1 MAAIITDFGTQIST
15 TDERLCSQCSKLNLR
30 QYLAPVTLRLLS
42 NLPDTVSF
50 DHNLEVS
57 SSSACSLCRLLSWSL
72 LSRRIDIPVRIKTIG
87 FEQLGQT
94 ETLSGSPTASL
105 CIAPC
110 GEYSQRLAPYGKDS
124 YRFGARR
131 YTYGRLVQPDRAC
144 RELVIQ
150 WLEKCKHEHSGV
162 CSATAMVST
171 SHDLVP
177 EYLVDVQDMR
187 VHHVCGEKL
196 EYLALSYVWGRI
208 QTLQLLKHNRTELVT
223 PGSLCGRIDEIPT
236 VVRDAITF
244 TKDMG
249 YKFLWV
255 DTLCIC
261 QDDAETKERQI
272 AGMNTVYA
280 RATMTLVA
288 LEGLDASYG
297 LCGVHPYEMP
307 RYQPME
313 KVHQLRMM
321 TIMPPISESL
331 ERSVWRSRAWTFQEE
346 QFSRRI
352 LFFTKY
358 QVYFRCQSSTYCED
372 RFEDCLNVEDGYVKG
387 AFQDELLHRL
397 QPGAH
402 LSTTANRIW
411 MRMVEDYSKRS
422 FSRDS
427 DRYDAFAGVES
438 QLKQG
443 SFHYPCILGMPV
455 RHLVRELYWNHLGN
469 PASEQRKLR
478 RLSGF
483 PSWSWCGWEG
493 GIVLPR
499 VGLRTHITKIQ
510 ISSENVV
517 RMYDENGQLQDSAS
531 AANPPPLPL
540 LVSKDPSKQP
550 TSLLLEAHTSRLSLD
565 TSRLTEDGFL
575 LIEPKPGK
583 TCGVIYCAHLSP
595 ESLKENTNQLECILV
610 ASCHRSGAFDP
621 CNYLRDKPE
630 FKSWFSYSEIENS
643 TRHGNVTEVH
653 NRALNPPPL
662 RIMSPSDNSPETSRV
677 GLEAWIWKRKLRK
690 VFWTYNHIAQ
700 LLVLTSCMT
709 LLTIGVFIS
718 IAIAVMLLA
727 VLTLVLLL
735 LWVFQGVR
743 NFFKRKEKWYLW
755 DTMATARSG
764 KWIDETVIKALPKW
778 AQNAFYRAWS
788 GSPDRESHEL
798 EEGQNYNNVVN
809 IILVK
814 RRVVDGIEVCE
825 RLAIDSYLAPAAARR
840 ALPIIAL
847 VMKTVATTRAIAD
860 AGASGLDVGAAGM
873 SAAADGAS
881 LGGFAPVVLPAMY
894 RKAEPLVAAAG
905 ASIAHQN

>member
-1 MAAIITDFGTQIST
+1 VRRKIQPYISLHSVDIARLANQLKGITQPCSLQTRQLPHDLNEMTAIVTDFGTQISVT
-15 TDERLCSQCSKLNLR
+15 HERLCSQCSKLNLR
-30 QYLAPVTLRLLS
+30 QYLAPVTLRLFW

-50 DHNLEVS
+50 DHDLEVS
-57 SSSACSLCRLLSWSL
+57 TSSECSLCRLLSWSL
-72 LSRRIDIPVRIKTIG
+72 SSRRIDIPVRIRTIG
-87 FEQLGQT
+87 FERLGQT

-150 WLEKCKHEHSGV
+150 WLEKCKHEHREV
-162 CSATAMVST
+162 CSITAMIST
-171 SHDLVP
+171 NHDLVP

-223 PGSLCGRIDEIPT
+223 SGSLCGRIDEIPT

-313 KVHQLRMM
+313 KMHQLRMM

-372 RFEDCLNVEDGYVKG
+372 RFEDCLNVEDGYVEG
-387 AFQDELLHRL
+387 AFQDGLLHHP

-438 QLKQG
+438 QLKQD

-455 RHLVRELYWNHLGN
+455 RHLARELYWHHLGN
-469 PASEQRKLR
+469 PASQQRELR
-478 RLSGF
+478 RISSF

-493 GIVLPR
+493 GILLPR

-510 ISSENVV
+510 ISGERVV
-517 RMYDENGQLQDSAS
+517 RMYDENGQLRDSANTTNS
-531 AANPPPLPL
+531 PPLPL
-540 LVSKDPSKQP
+540 LVSKEPPKQP
-550 TSLLLEAHTSRLSLD
+550 TSLSFEAHISRLSLD

-575 LIEPKPGK
+575 LVEPKPGK
-583 TCGVIYCAHLSP
+583 ICGVIYCAHLSP
-595 ESLKENTNQLECILV
+595 ESLKDDTHQLLECILV
-610 ASCHRSGAFDP
+610 ASCHRSGIFDP
-621 CNYLRDKPE
+621 CNYLQGKSE
-630 FKSWFSYSEIENS
+630 FGSWFSYSETETS
-643 TRHGNVTEVH
+643 TRHENVTEVH
-653 NRALNPPPL
+653 SRALNPPPL
-662 RIMSPSDNSPETSRV
+662 RIMSTSDNSPETSRV
-677 GLEAWIWKRKLRK
+677 GLEAWIWKNKLKK
-690 VFWTYNHIAQ
+690 VFWTYNPIAR
-700 LLVLTSCMT
+700 LLAIAGYIT
-709 LLTIGVFIS
+709 LLAIAFFIC
-718 IAIAVMLLA
+718 IAIVVTLLAVMTMLLA
-727 VLTLVLLL
+727 LLTLVLLL
-735 LWVFQGVR
+735 LWVFQGVC
-743 NFFKRKEKWYLW
+743 NFFHRKEKWYLW
-755 DTMATARSG
+755 DTMATTRLG
-764 KWIDETVIKALPKW
+764 KWFDENVIEDLPKW
-778 AQNAFYRAWS
+778 AQNAFYRVWG

-798 EEGQNYNNVVN
+798 GERQNYYNVVN

-825 RLAIDSYLAPAAARR
+825 RLAI
-840 ALPIIAL
+840 
-847 VMKTVATTRAIAD
+847 
-860 AGASGLDVGAAGM
+860 GEM
-873 SAAADGAS
+873 SAHCWWES
-881 LGGFAPVVLPAMY
+881 QPTSRQIIL
-894 RKAEPLVAAAG
+894 K
-905 ASIAHQN
+905 